1 METSVQQ
8 QYHSED
14 WKPHWLRLRHLLV
27 PAIELQDLYALE
39 DIENGIQNGQFQ
51 LWPASESIMITEVVT
66 YPQKRIMNLLFCG
79 GDVEEL
85 LAMLPE
91 FERFATYFGCS
102 RLYGGGRKG
111 WQRFLKRHGFVEEHM
126 IRKEL
131 E

>member
-1 METSVQQ
+1 MDTSQQ
-8 QYHSED
+8 HQYHSVAR
-14 WKPHWLRLRHLLV
+14 KPHWLRLRHLLV

-39 DIENGIQNGQFQ
+39 DIENGIENGQFQ

-111 WQRFLKRHGFVEEHM
+111 WQRFLKKHGFVEEHM

>member
-1 METSVQQ
+1 MIDKSKKQSV
-8 QYHSED
+8 S
-14 WKPHWLRLRHLLV
+14 
-27 PAIELQDLYALE
+27 LQSLIDKLNSTLE
-39 DIENGIQNGQFQ
+39 DIEDGIENGQFQ

-85 LAMLPE
+85 LEMLPE

-111 WQRFLKRHGFVEEHM
+111 WQRFLKKHGFVEEHM

>member
-1 METSVQQ
+1 METLVQQ

-27 PAIELQDLYALE
+27 SAIELQDLYALE
-39 DIENGIQNGQFQ
+39 DIENGIENGQFQ

>member
-1 METSVQQ
+1 METLVQQ

-39 DIENGIQNGQFQ
+39 DIENGIENGQFQ

-91 FERFATYFGCS
+91 FERFATFFWVFSSLWRWENWLAKIFKKTWVC
-102 RLYGGGRKG
+102 GRT
-111 WQRFLKRHGFVEEHM
+111 HD
-126 IRKEL
+126 
-131 E
+131 

>member
-1 METSVQQ
+1 METLVQQ

-39 DIENGIQNGQFQ
+39 DIENVIENGQFQ

>member
-27 PAIELQDLYALE
+27 SAIELQDLYALE
-39 DIENGIQNGQFQ
+39 DLENGIENGQFQ